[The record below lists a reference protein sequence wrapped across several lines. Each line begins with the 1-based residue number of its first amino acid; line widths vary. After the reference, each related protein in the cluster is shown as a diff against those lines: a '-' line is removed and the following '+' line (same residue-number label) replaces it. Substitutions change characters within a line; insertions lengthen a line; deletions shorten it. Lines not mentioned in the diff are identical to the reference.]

1 MQSTRFD
8 ARSGAPVR
16 SASRRR
22 KLWIGAACVTASVVA
37 SIGPVGASPPQDDPA
52 SGHRSNMGLCSPFL
66 GQAGVRPL
74 VNQLVRDF
82 GAFLPDGPYDN
93 VGELYR
99 IRAQQKPTASAAE
112 ECTARPGL

>member
-8 ARSGAPVR
+8 ARPGAPVR
-16 SASRRR
+16 SPSRRR
-22 KLWIGAACVTASVVA
+22 KLLVGAACLTASVMV
-37 SIGPVGASPPQDDPA
+37 SVGPVGAGPPDDSPA

-66 GQAGVRPL
+66 GRAGVRPM
-74 VNQLVRDF
+74 VNELVRQF

-99 IRAQQKPTASAAE
+99 IRAKQKPTAPAVE